1 MQLKSAQLFIYT
13 VLQCPAYP
21 ARWLV
26 LQPVLLAAASAM
38 EVQNIVP
45 SLLLLNWEL
54 KIF

>member
-26 LQPVLLAAASAM
+26 LQPVLLAAAM
-38 EVQNIVP
+38 ELQNIVP
-45 SLLLLNWEL
+45 LPLLNWEL
-54 KIF
+54 KIS